1 MSWFEDSNIKKS
13 YIVQT
18 VSDVGIFSACTQIYL
33 TNISPC
39 VGDTINITSNL
50 GVSGNI
56 SGTTYFGDGS
66 KLSGIVTTDNFI
78 TGGVYSA
85 SSETLYFTGTTGFTP
100 FSVDVSALLD
110 NTNNFVTGGTY
121 NSSTDIVTLTRN
133 DNVNINITGVSNT
146 FTTGATYN
154 EGTELITF
162 VRNDGNSYTADL
174 AAIVSATTNSFTTGA
189 TLNGNIIEF
198 ANSVLGLD
206 YYNVDLTSIVSGA
219 TNGFTTG
226 ATLNGNIIEFANNL
240 LGLDYYNVDLTSLV
254 SGFTTGNTLQEV
266 LDNGSVATGLNSNI
280 DIQSTTSK
288 GFVFNTRNNLTGADI
303 GRTFGLFDINGFE
316 FYSVGGPN
324 IGDYSVTIDGG
335 VGGLR
340 LNIDSPSSPNRIS
353 RLTLDKEYVEIF
365 HNNSSGDTQRIEFG
379 ELLLGNSQMLVTDD
393 VNSKGLEYKADY
405 SSNFTNE
412 SLITKRYVD
421 NSVSGKVATTLFNT
435 YTGDTETILDGKLD
449 TTSFNTYSGSVQTD
463 LDGKVVTTL
472 FNTYTGDTETA
483 LGTKL
488 PTTTFNSY
496 TGSVV
501 DVFVSS
507 GNANAG
513 TQQLS
518 FTNTTGGTF
527 NVTNSASLFSDNDV
541 NVTGGTYDTNTGCVT
556 FVTNSGTTFDVCGFV
571 TGITDTF
578 VTGGTLTGENLV
590 LERSSGVDVG
600 NIDLSG
606 LVSGK
611 LEISLFNTYTG
622 DTQTALGNKLDI
634 ISFNTY
640 SGSVETQLDSKVS
653 TTLFNTYSGD
663 TETTLGNKTD
673 NTNFVSHTGD
683 TTIHYTKG
691 SINLSEL
698 GSSAHTHSIS
708 EVVNLQTE
716 LDAKVATTLFN
727 TYTGDTE
734 TALGTKTTNTN
745 FTSHTGDTTIHYT
758 KGSIN
763 LSDLGSSAHTH
774 SISEVVNL
782 QNNLDTKV
790 ATTLF
795 NTYTGDTETALGN
808 KLATTTFNSYTG
820 SVVDVFVS
828 SGDVNAGAQQLSFTN
843 TTGGT
848 FNVTNAAALFSD
860 NDVNV
865 TGGTYNINTGCV
877 TFITNSATTFD
888 VCGFVTGLT
897 DTFVTGG
904 TLSGDNLVLER
915 NSGVDVG
922 NIDLSG
928 LISNSALVGS
938 YLDERVARWNST
950 TNTLQN
956 GLIRDDGSTVSI
968 NNGPSASNVFFVD
981 NTSLTT
987 SILGQTQDGN
997 SNQTHSIRAIN
1008 KNGSANNNT
1017 YATGILA
1024 ESTPTGTP
1032 SDGIY
1037 TAGRFIQGNF
1047 SEYSSASQLELTA
1060 LQIQVDTTT
1069 GSDELHGINI
1079 DKFDINDAVS
1089 GNAYAIK
1096 IGGFTGAGVVSGT
1109 KYGIYQSG
1117 SEKNYLGGV
1126 LQLNSVGAATP
1137 VTNLGVDASG
1147 NIVSGTTGASEI
1159 GELSDAIYLSSN
1171 ENLGLGDGAL
1181 VSVTTSVGD
1190 QRNVAVG
1197 NDAGN
1202 KWSGGYSVFIGSKA
1216 GDNAVTG
1223 NYNVAIG
1230 ADALGNAASCNTSI
1244 AIGSSALLSATG
1256 VGNIGI
1262 GNSAGSS
1269 ITSGGRNI
1277 FIGRNANGLN
1287 TNSYQ
1292 IAIGDLS
1299 TTQASSLALGRSG
1312 QILLHGEFA
1321 TAGRTKLGINL
1332 GNTYSAPTANLQV
1345 KGNASDTTTF
1355 LVENGSGVSIFQ
1367 VDEDGTITGNGLGDV
1382 SKVGTPLDN
1391 QVGVW
1396 TGDGTIEGSSG
1407 LTYSSNELVINDG
1420 TGRTEV
1426 TATAVNQYNTGADAN
1441 FVAYTYKDGGS
1452 AYKSEIL
1459 LNTTNG
1465 TEGSETA
1472 LLNNDYIGEFKV
1484 NGHTGSQYRRA
1495 GYINFQ
1501 AAENWSGTQQG
1512 SYFYIGVT
1520 PKGAVNPV
1528 TRYLI
1533 DGNGKQTFTGNV
1545 SITGGLLNL
1554 DTTTSG
1560 DPVKNLALDSS
1571 GNVVEAS
1578 NSVSDQNKIFSWF
1591 MNVS

>member
-39 VGDTINITSNL
+39 TGDTINIVGNL

-66 KLSGIVTTDNFI
+66 QLSGIVTTDNFV

-110 NTNNFVTGGTY
+110 GTNNFVTGGTY
-121 NSSTDIVTLTRN
+121 NPSTDIVTLTRN

-162 VRNDGNSYTADL
+162 VRNDGNTYTADL
-174 AAIVSATTNSFTTGA
+174 AAIASATTNSFTTGA

-198 ANSVLGLD
+198 ANNVLGLD
-206 YYNVDLTSIVSGA
+206 YYNVDLTPIVSGS

-254 SGFTTGNTLQEV
+254 SGKLDTTT
-266 LDNGSVATGLNSNI
+266 
-280 DIQSTTSK
+280 
-288 GFVFNTRNNLTGADI
+288 
-303 GRTFGLFDINGFE
+303 
-316 FYSVGGPN
+316 
-324 IGDYSVTIDGG
+324 
-335 VGGLR
+335 
-340 LNIDSPSSPNRIS
+340 
-353 RLTLDKEYVEIF
+353 
-365 HNNSSGDTQRIEFG
+365 
-379 ELLLGNSQMLVTDD
+379 
-393 VNSKGLEYKADY
+393 
-405 SSNFTNE
+405 
-412 SLITKRYVD
+412 
-421 NSVSGKVATTLFNT
+421 FNT
-435 YTGDTETILDGKLD
+435 YTADTQTTLNGKLD
-449 TTSFNTYSGSVQTD
+449 TTSFNTYSGSVETQINNKTENTNFISHTGDTTIHYTKGSINLSELGSSAHTHSISEVINLQTE
-463 LDGKVVTTL
+463 LDTKVVTTL

-501 DVFVSS
+501 DVHVSS
-507 GNANAG
+507 GSANAG

-518 FTNTTGGTF
+518 FTNTSGGTF
-527 NVTNSASLFSDNDV
+527 NVTNSAALFSDNDV

-556 FVTNSGTTFDVCGFV
+556 FITNSGTTFDVCGFV

-634 ISFNTY
+634 TSFNTY
-640 SGSVETQLDSKVS
+640 SGSVETQLNSKVS
-653 TTLFNTYSGD
+653 TTLFNTYTGD

-782 QNNLDTKV
+782 QTNLDAKV

-795 NTYTGDTETALGN
+795 NTYTGDTETSLGN

-820 SVVDVFVS
+820 SVVDVHVF
-828 SGDVNAGAQQLSFTN
+828 SGNANAGTQQLSFTN
-843 TTGGT
+843 TSGGT
-848 FNVTNAAALFSD
+848 FNVTNSAALFSD

-865 TGGTYNINTGCV
+865 TGGTYNASTGCV

-928 LISNSALVGS
+928 LKVWTENGSDIYYNTGNVGIGTTVPQEKLHISTGNNVDSGNIEFLIGGTAGTN
-938 YLDERVARWNST
+938 ART
-950 TNTLQN
+950 
-956 GLIRDDGSTVSI
+956 GRII
-968 NNGPSASNVFFVD
+968 K
-981 NTSLTT
+981 NTSSPYAMT
-987 SILGQTQDGN
+987 
-997 SNQTHSIRAIN
+997 IRA
-1008 KNGSANNNT
+1008 
-1017 YATGILA
+1017 
-1024 ESTPTGTP
+1024 
-1032 SDGIY
+1032 SD
-1037 TAGRFIQGNF
+1037 F
-1047 SEYSSASQLELTA
+1047 
-1060 LQIQVDTTT
+1060 TT
-1069 GSDELHGINI
+1069 GSNLLLNDTGGNVGIGKTSPTEAL
-1079 DKFDINDAVS
+1079 DVS
-1089 GNAYAIK
+1089 GNTVMSGTLNIGT
-1096 IGGFTGAGVVSGT
+1096 IGGTTS
-1109 KYGIYQSG
+1109 
-1117 SEKNYLGGV
+1117 
-1126 LQLNSVGAATP
+1126 

-1147 NIVSGTTGASEI
+1147 NVVSGTTGGGGTSYWEETTGSIKLDTGETLRDVVEI
-1159 GELSDAIYLSSN
+1159 NTGGPNTLSGNYSQG
-1171 ENLGLGDGAL
+1171 NLLVGDGN
-1181 VSVTTSVGD
+1181 TF
-1190 QRNVAVG
+1190 G
-1197 NDAGN
+1197 NGQMVRRA
-1202 KWSGGYSVFIGSKA
+1202 FIG
-1216 GDNAVTG
+1216 
-1223 NYNVAIG
+1223 
-1230 ADALGNAASCNTSI
+1230 
-1244 AIGSSALLSATG
+1244 
-1256 VGNIGI
+1256 
-1262 GNSAGSS
+1262 
-1269 ITSGGRNI
+1269 
-1277 FIGRNANGLN
+1277 
-1287 TNSYQ
+1287 
-1292 IAIGDLS
+1292 
-1299 TTQASSLALGRSG
+1299 
-1312 QILLHGEFA
+1312 
-1321 TAGRTKLGINL
+1321 
-1332 GNTYSAPTANLQV
+1332 
-1345 KGNASDTTTF
+1345 
-1355 LVENGSGVSIFQ
+1355 
-1367 VDEDGTITGNGLGDV
+1367 
-1382 SKVGTPLDN
+1382 
-1391 QVGVW
+1391 
-1396 TGDGTIEGSSG
+1396 
-1407 LTYSSNELVINDG
+1407 
-1420 TGRTEV
+1420 
-1426 TATAVNQYNTGADAN
+1426 
-1441 FVAYTYKDGGS
+1441 
-1452 AYKSEIL
+1452 
-1459 LNTTNG
+1459 
-1465 TEGSETA
+1465 
-1472 LLNNDYIGEFKV
+1472 
-1484 NGHTGSQYRRA
+1484 
-1495 GYINFQ
+1495 
-1501 AAENWSGTQQG
+1501 
-1512 SYFYIGVT
+1512 
-1520 PKGAVNPV
+1520 
-1528 TRYLI
+1528 
-1533 DGNGKQTFTGNV
+1533 
-1545 SITGGLLNL
+1545 
-1554 DTTTSG
+1554 
-1560 DPVKNLALDSS
+1560 
-1571 GNVVEAS
+1571 
-1578 NSVSDQNKIFSWF
+1578 
-1591 MNVS
+1591 

>member
-39 VGDTINITSNL
+39 VGDAINITGNL

-66 KLSGIVTTDNFI
+66 QLSGIVTTDNFV

-174 AAIVSATTNSFTTGA
+174 AAIASATTNSFTTGA

-198 ANSVLGLD
+198 ANSVLGLN
-206 YYNVDLTSIVSGA
+206 YYNVDLTPIVSGA
-219 TNGFTTG
+219 TNGYTTG

-266 LDNGSVATGLNSNI
+266 LDNGATYVGDDILSITHSGATSETLLAKNRNAIIIQIKETGDTKSQIAIDKDEFTIQYPGYNSEYRINSDSWRLVSYNTTLESGENGLNFEHSLFGGGGTRGI
-280 DIQSTTSK
+280 D
-288 GFVFNTRNNLTGADI
+288 FR
-303 GRTFGLFDINGFE
+303 E
-316 FYSVGGPN
+316 
-324 IGDYSVTIDGG
+324 
-335 VGGLR
+335 
-340 LNIDSPSSPNRIS
+340 
-353 RLTLDKEYVEIF
+353 
-365 HNNSSGDTQRIEFG
+365 
-379 ELLLGNSQMLVTDD
+379 GNSIIITDSFSGTAG
-393 VNSKGLEYKADY
+393 VVYAQDY
-405 SSNFTNE
+405 SSTYSNR
-412 SLITKRYVD
+412 SLVDKEYVD
-421 NSVSGKVATTLFNT
+421 NSVSGKV
-435 YTGDTETILDGKLD
+435 G
-449 TTSFNTYSGSVQTD
+449 
-463 LDGKVVTTL
+463 TTL

-483 LGTKL
+483 LGSKLDTTTFNTYSGSVQTDLDTKL

-556 FVTNSGTTFDVCGFV
+556 FITNSGTTFDVCGFV

-622 DTQTALGNKLDI
+622 DTQTALGNK
-634 ISFNTY
+634 
-640 SGSVETQLDSKVS
+640 
-653 TTLFNTYSGD
+653 
-663 TETTLGNKTD
+663 TD

-734 TALGTKTTNTN
+734 TALGNKVATTLFNTYTGDTETALGTKTTNTN

-774 SISEVVNL
+774 SISEVINL
-782 QNNLDTKV
+782 QNNLDAKV

-828 SGDVNAGAQQLSFTN
+828 SGNVNAGAQQLSFTN

-848 FNVTNAAALFSD
+848 FNVTNASALFSD

-888 VCGFVTGLT
+888 VCGFVTGIT

-915 NSGVDVG
+915 SSGVDVG

-956 GLIRDDGSTVSI
+956 GLIRDDGTTTSI
-968 NNGPSASNVFFVD
+968 GNGPSASNLFYVD

-1024 ESTPTGTP
+1024 ESIPTGTP

-1069 GSDELHGINI
+1069 GSDELHGINF

-1117 SEKNYLGGV
+1117 SEKNYFGGQ

-1147 NIVSGTTGASEI
+1147 YIVSGTTGASEI
-1159 GELSDAIYLSSN
+1159 GELSDAIYLSAN

-1181 VSVTTSVGD
+1181 VSVTTGAGD

-1244 AIGSSALLSATG
+1244 AIGSSALAGSTG

-1287 TNSYQ
+1287 TSSYQ

-1312 QILLHGEFA
+1312 IILLHGEFA
-1321 TAGRTKLGINL
+1321 TAGRTKLGVNL

-1355 LVENGSGVSIFQ
+1355 LVENGSGSSIFQ

-1382 SKVGTPLDN
+1382 SKVGTPVNN
-1391 QVGVW
+1391 QIGVW
-1396 TGDGTIEGSSG
+1396 TGDGTIEGDSNLIWGGSTLQVG
-1407 LTYSSNELVINDG
+1407 NSINSNISQVTSTYLASKVETN
-1420 TGRTEV
+1420 
-1426 TATAVNQYNTGADAN
+1426 DAN
-1441 FVAYTYKDGGS
+1441 LLLYGYGDNGTNSG
-1452 AYKSEIL
+1452 EIL
-1459 LNTTNG
+1459 LAQARGTIDSPTSTQSGDILGDIGFMGATGAPAHREAARIRVFAGENFVDGTNY
-1465 TEGSETA
+1465 GSTMKFSTST
-1472 LLNNDYIGEFKV
+1472 IG
-1484 NGHTGSQYRRA
+1484 NAT
-1495 GYINFQ
+1495 
-1501 AAENWSGTQQG
+1501 
-1512 SYFYIGVT
+1512 VT
-1520 PKGAVNPV
+1520 D
-1528 TRYLI
+1528 RYVI
-1533 DGNGKQTFTGNV
+1533 DGSGEHNFTGNV
-1545 SITGGLLNL
+1545 NITSGLLNL
-1554 DTTTSG
+1554 ANTTSG
-1560 DPVKNLALDSS
+1560 TPVTNLAVDSS

-1578 NSVSDQNKIFSWF
+1578 DSVSDQNKIFSWF